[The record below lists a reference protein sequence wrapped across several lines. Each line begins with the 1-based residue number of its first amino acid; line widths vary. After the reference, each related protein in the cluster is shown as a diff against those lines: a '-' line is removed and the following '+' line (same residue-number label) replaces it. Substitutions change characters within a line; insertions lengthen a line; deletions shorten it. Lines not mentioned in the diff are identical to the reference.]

1 MLAAILLNPATSEVL
16 GKPSSAGSGKQWW
29 EGEWIIPGV
38 THYLPEKPP
47 EDIIPLRPRVE
58 ALKALPKRQVA
69 GLLRSVTL
77 LERKARVA
85 TDEPSI
91 RQVTAQFRLLQAR
104 VLEAERR
111 AGLMAD
117 DEDFLFIIQAAL
129 E

>member
-1 MLAAILLNPATSEVL
+1 MLAAILLNPATSEVI

-58 ALKALPKRQVA
+58 ALRPKRQVA
-69 GLLRSVTL
+69 GLLRAVTL
-77 LERKARVA
+77 LERKAKVA

-91 RQVTAQFRLLQAR
+91 RQVTAQFRWLQAR
-104 VLEAERR
+104 VLEAE
-111 AGLMAD
+111 MAD